1 MSSINDFA
9 RALADVLEVYSSE
22 TAEAAKAAIDEVAA
36 GAEKAVKEHISFKQ
50 RTGKYVKALRVVTSH
65 DGLYDRRKTLYAKSP
80 HYRLTHL
87 LEHGH
92 LSRDGTTRVKPY
104 PHFIYGEEY
113 VEENL
118 ERTVQKHIEQIG
130 R

>member
-1 MSSINDFA
+1 MSGINDFA
-9 RALADVLEVYSSE
+9 RALADVLEVYSSK
-22 TAEAAKAAIDEVAA
+22 TAEAAKAAINQVAV
-36 GAEKAVKEHISFKQ
+36 GADKAVKDHMTFKQ
-50 RTGKYVKALRVVTSH
+50 RTGRYRRNMRIVTSH
-65 DGLYDRRKTLYAKSP
+65 DGLYDRRKTWHVKSP
-80 HYRLTHL
+80 DYRLTHL

-104 PHFIYGEEY
+104 EHIRYGEEY